1 LPSTNTSDAP
11 ANARSRHEDRTDAPP
26 EKSSLRQWVEAF
38 AFAFVVVLVLRI
50 FIFALFTIPTPSME
64 RNLLVGDYLYV
75 SKLHYG
81 PRMPMSVGIPFI
93 QSWWVPGVEF
103 PYTRL
108 PGFGKVERG
117 DAIVFNYP
125 PESGPIDRRMHYI
138 KRVMGL
144 PGDSISVRD
153 KVVHIDGTP
162 YPLGEGMQQS
172 WLVTKENPR
181 YQIPRPR
188 REELAISSIQPTSDA
203 RTVRMVATPSAIRAI
218 SDLPWIERIRPEIIE
233 SPQARLYP
241 SDRGYTRDNYG
252 PVFIPKEGVTVELTA
267 SNWPVY
273 GPVIDRY
280 ENRNARQMTDS
291 TFAIDGQET
300 TEYTFQQNYYF
311 VMGDNRDNSQDSRF
325 WGYVPE
331 DHIVGKA
338 VVTYFSRSP
347 SSVLP
352 RFGRILRPIND
363 ASVFRDKPVM
373 DQLPAS
379 VAGD

>member
-1 LPSTNTSDAP
+1 LPSTNTSDARVRTRASDEERP
-11 ANARSRHEDRTDAPP
+11 DARP

-38 AFAFVVVLVLRI
+38 GFALVVVLVLRV

-81 PRMPMSVGIPFI
+81 PRMPMSVGIPFV
-93 QSWWVPGVEF
+93 QSWSVPGIEF

-108 PGFGKVERG
+108 PGFGAVERG

-125 PESGPIDRRMHYI
+125 PDDGPIDRRMHYI
-138 KRVMGL
+138 KRVMGM
-144 PGDSISVRD
+144 PGDSISVRE
-153 KVVHIDGTP
+153 KVVHINDQA
-162 YPLGEGMQQS
+162 YPLGHGMQQN
-172 WLVTKENPR
+172 WLVTKENAR

-188 REELAISSIQPTSDA
+188 REELNISSIQPTSDA
-203 RTVRMVATPSAIRAI
+203 RTVRMTATPSAIQAI
-218 SDLPWIERIRPEIIE
+218 SELPWIEQIRPEIT
-233 SPQARLYP
+233 SQPQATLYP
-241 SDRGYTRDNYG
+241 GDRGYSRDNYG
-252 PVFIPKEGVTVELTA
+252 PVFIPGEGTTVELTA
-267 SNWPVY
+267 DNWAVY

-300 TEYTFQQNYYF
+300 TTYTFRQNYYF

-338 VVTYFSRSP
+338 IVTYFSRSP
-347 SSVLP
+347 SSVVP
-352 RFGRILRPIND
+352 RFGRILRPID
-363 ASVFRDKPVM
+363 DVSVFRETSVL
-373 DQLPAS
+373 QQIPAT
-379 VAGD
+379 VAP

>member
-1 LPSTNTSDAP
+1 M
-11 ANARSRHEDRTDAPP
+11 
-26 EKSSLRQWVEAF
+26 
-38 AFAFVVVLVLRI
+38 

-93 QSWWVPGVEF
+93 QSWSVPGVEF

-108 PGFGKVERG
+108 PGFGEVERG
-117 DAIVFNYP
+117 DAVVFNYP
-125 PESGPIDRRMHYI
+125 PDTGPIDRRMHYI
-138 KRVMGL
+138 KRVMGM
-144 PGDSISVRD
+144 PGDSIAVRD
-153 KVVHIDGTP
+153 KVVFIDGKA
-162 YPLGEGMQQS
+162 YPLGYGMQQN
-172 WLVTKENPR
+172 WLVTKENAR
-181 YQIPRPR
+181 YQLPRPR

-203 RTVRMVATPSAIRAI
+203 RIVRMVATPDAIKEIA
-218 SDLPWIERIRPEIIE
+218 DLPWIERIQPEITQQ
-233 SPQARLYP
+233 PQASLYP
-241 SDRGYTRDNYG
+241 GDRGYTRDNYG
-252 PVFIPKEGVTVELTA
+252 PIFIPKKGATVELTA
-267 SNWPVY
+267 DNWPIY

-280 ENRNARQMTDS
+280 ENRNARQMTES

-338 VVTYFSRSP
+338 VATYFSRSP
-347 SSVLP
+347 SSVVP
-352 RFGRILRPIND
+352 RFSRILRGIDD
-363 ASVFRDKPVM
+363 ASVFREESVM
-373 DQLPAS
+373 TQLPDN
-379 VAGD
+379 VTP